1 MARKAA
7 ALLETAA
14 ELEETA
20 RAALAEDQ
28 SEISDAALAK
38 AEKQIRAAEQ
48 ARDAA
53 LEKQALT
60 AQQLVNQTELLK
72 QVDHLTI
79 QHGEKDKHLAANA
92 ETIDAL
98 QAELAT
104 LRDHRA
110 EAAKEAARSAAAAE
124 AAEDKIASRVSQ
136 TLQAAETC
144 VTTAERVT
152 TSSSNSRRGNSRKN
166 RA

>member
-1 MARKAA
+1 M
-7 ALLETAA
+7 
-14 ELEETA
+14 
-20 RAALAEDQ
+20 
-28 SEISDAALAK
+28 AK

-60 AQQLVNQTELLK
+60 AQQLVNQTEPLK

-104 LRDHRA
+104 LRDQRA
-110 EAAKEAARSAAAAE
+110 EAAKEASGARRRR
-124 AAEDKIASRVSQ
+124 KPPRIKSR
-136 TLQAAETC
+136 LEC
-144 VTTAERVT
+144 L
-152 TSSSNSRRGNSRKN
+152 RRCRRRR